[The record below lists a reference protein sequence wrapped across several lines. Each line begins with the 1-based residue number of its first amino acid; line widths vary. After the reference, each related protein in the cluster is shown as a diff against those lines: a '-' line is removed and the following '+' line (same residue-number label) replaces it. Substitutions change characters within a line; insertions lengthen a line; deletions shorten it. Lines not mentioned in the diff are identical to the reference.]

1 MKPFMPLLR
10 NVLLVALLALSAS
23 MASVAADF
31 CWKDTQTRG
40 VGTIPKS
47 CTDGKEYKDGLC
59 YTPCKAGMNGV
70 GPVCWSACP
79 AGYIDMGAIC
89 HIDKALLK
97 PGTWVCTDR
106 GLFDECWW
114 GYMQCDADYTNIGL
128 LCALTPTSTPA
139 GFSGTYLDPMKN
151 TYGRG
156 AGTIPTACAA
166 GQQYDAGLC
175 YDNCPQYYS
184 GVGPVCWMQTP
195 ETWVGCGMGAAS
207 SGGKCAEAIFDQV
220 SSVGEVAINIATLGA
235 GNAATKPLKF
245 ARLKEAYQAAKKANK
260 NFGKAAEAAE
270 KAGETAYAAQ
280 GSVRTRLG
288 ILETTSSGEELSDMD
303 LVALAA
309 NVASLA
315 DPSGVSGIIGAYT
328 HPKCSALGLGQ
339 VPVQPPKPP
348 EPEPPKPL
356 CYCEESEKKGASSSP
371 QSNYC
376 KTWPTGSKPGET
388 CKYTEDMRRHFHL
401 NSNPYPGV
409 CDVTRDGTSGDV
421 DDIRK
426 ENPLC
431 FGPERSPRGC
441 HEFDC
446 LIPGNATDLTAVI
459 NGTSAVIS
467 FKAPVGGSAPID
479 YYEAA
484 DSAGGFVGNFLKGQ
498 ATASPITVTGLTA
511 GVAYQ
516 FVIFTFNK
524 KRVDGTRVNS
534 TKFSPPS
541 NIVGI
546 PLPPSTNSV
555 RPSPPTISGVE
566 PGLSKGEVYVIFE
579 LFNDGGS
586 KVTEFST
593 TCHTYDKNG
602 VDRSASG
609 LTSPL
614 TVKGLI
620 PGSLYQCSVQA
631 TNKYGTSSID
641 SHSLSKPVK
650 AP

>member
-10 NVLLVALLALSAS
+10 NTLLVALLALSAS

-59 YTPCKAGMNGV
+59 YTPCNAGMNGV

-97 PGTWVCTDR
+97 EGSWECTDR
-106 GLFDECWW
+106 GLLGECWW
-114 GYMQCDADYTNIGL
+114 GKMNCSAGYTNIGL

-207 SGGKCAEAIFDQV
+207 SGDKCAEAVWDQV
-220 SSVGEVAINIATLGA
+220 TSVGEAALNIATLGA
-235 GNAATKPLKF
+235 GNAVTKPLKF
-245 ARLKEAYQAAKKANK
+245 AKLKEAYKAAKKANA
-260 NFGKAAEAAE
+260 NFGKAADAAE

-288 ILETTSSGEELSDMD
+288 ILETASSGEELSDMD

-328 HPKCSALGLGQ
+328 HPKCSALGLGHAP
-339 VPVQPPKPP
+339 VPDVKPP
-348 EPEPPKPL
+348 APPPPTPL
-356 CYCEESEKKGASSSP
+356 CICTELSKRLNETKCVNWGEGQTPGQNCKFTAEMIWHWGTTPSTCADSALCNGPEKAP
-371 QSNYC
+371 NYC
-376 KTWPTGSKPGET
+376 MDSTCLTPDAPTEI
-388 CKYTEDMRRHFHL
+388 
-401 NSNPYPGV
+401 N
-409 CDVTRDGTSGDV
+409 
-421 DDIRK
+421 
-426 ENPLC
+426 
-431 FGPERSPRGC
+431 
-441 HEFDC
+441 
-446 LIPGNATDLTAVI
+446 AVI
-459 NGTSAVIS
+459 KGTGAEIS
-467 FKAPVGGSAPID
+467 FKAPVGIRNTGITKYEVAGGAMAYAYGPTSPVTVAGLVPGIGYSFTVKSLTRDGYGAVSAP
-479 YYEAA
+479 
-484 DSAGGFVGNFLKGQ
+484 SK
-498 ATASPITVTGLTA
+498 
-511 GVAYQ
+511 
-516 FVIFTFNK
+516 
-524 KRVDGTRVNS
+524 
-534 TKFSPPS
+534 PS
-541 NIVGI
+541 NTVGI
-546 PLPPSTNSV
+546 PLPPSGDSV
-555 RPSPPTISGVE
+555 RPSPPTISDVS
-566 PGLSKGEVYVIFE
+566 PGTGRGEVYVSFS
-579 LFNDGGS
+579 LFNVGGS
-586 KVTEFST
+586 PVTEFRA

-602 VDRSASG
+602 VDVSASG
-609 LTSPL
+609 LTTTL
-614 TVKGLI
+614 TVTGLT
-620 PGSLYQCSVQA
+620 PATFYQCSVQA
-631 TNKYGTSSID
+631 TNKYGTSSTD
-641 SHSLSKPVK
+641 AHSLSKPVK

>member
-1 MKPFMPLLR
+1 
-10 NVLLVALLALSAS
+10 
-23 MASVAADF
+23 
-31 CWKDTQTRG
+31 
-40 VGTIPKS
+40 
-47 CTDGKEYKDGLC
+47 
-59 YTPCKAGMNGV
+59 
-70 GPVCWSACP
+70 
-79 AGYIDMGAIC
+79 MGAIC

-114 GYMQCDADYTNIGL
+114 GYMQCSSDYTNIGL

-220 SSVGEVAINIATLGA
+220 SSVGEVAINIVTLGA

-260 NFGKAAEAAE
+260 NFGKAAENAE
-270 KAGETAYAAQ
+270 KAGEATYAAQ

-328 HPKCSALGLGQ
+328 HPKCSALGLGHA
-339 VPVQPPKPP
+339 PVQPPKPP

-356 CYCEESEKKGASSSP
+356 CYCEESEKKGTASSP

-376 KTWPTGSKPGET
+376 KTWPTGSIPGET
-388 CKYTEDMRRHFHL
+388 CRYTEDMRRHFHK
-401 NSNPYPGV
+401 NDSYPV
-409 CDVTRDGTSGDV
+409 ACESTRDGTSRDL

-431 FGPERSPRGC
+431 FGPEHSPNNC
-441 HEFDC
+441 HEFSC
-446 LIPGNATDLTAVI
+446 WIPGTPTDVTAVI

-467 FKAPVGGSAPID
+467 FKAPEDLTGVDFYMAGD
-479 YYEAA
+479 V
-484 DSAGGFVGNFLKGQ
+484 AGGVQDTNFLRAQG
-498 ATASPITVTGLTA
+498 TASPITVPGIIP

-516 FVIFTFNK
+516 FVVVAFNK
-524 KRVDGTRVNS
+524 KTTTGPQ
-534 TKFSPPS
+534 KFGAMSKPS
-541 NIVGI
+541 NVVGI

-566 PGLSKGEVYVIFE
+566 PGAGRGEVYVSFS
-579 LFNDGGS
+579 LFSDGGS
-586 KVTEFST
+586 PVTEFRA
-593 TCHTYDKNG
+593 TCHTYDKKG
-602 VDRSASG
+602 VDGSASG

-631 TNKYGTSSID
+631 TNKYGSSSTD
-641 SHSLSKPVK
+641 SHSLSNPVK

>member
-1 MKPFMPLLR
+1 MKQYMHVMR
-10 NVLLVALLALSAS
+10 NMLLVALLALSAS

-59 YTPCKAGMNGV
+59 YTPCKAGMSGV

-79 AGYIDMGAIC
+79 ADYIDMGAIC

-114 GYMQCDADYTNIGL
+114 GYMQCDAGYTNIGL

-156 AGTIPTACAA
+156 AGTIPTACAT
-166 GQQYDAGLC
+166 GKEYDAGLC
-175 YDNCPQYYS
+175 YDKCPQYYS

-220 SSVGEVAINIATLGA
+220 SSVGEVAFNIATLGA

-245 ARLKEAYQAAKKANK
+245 ARLKEVYKAAKIKNL

-270 KAGETAYAAQ
+270 KAGEATYAAQ

-288 ILETTSSGEELSDMD
+288 ILETDSSGEELSDMD

-315 DPSGVSGIIGAYT
+315 DPSGVSGIIGAYSFD
-328 HPKCSALGLGQ
+328 KCSALGLGHA
-339 VPVQPPKPP
+339 PVQPPKPP

-356 CYCEESEKKGASSSP
+356 CYCEVSEKKGTASSPVSD
-371 QSNYC
+371 YC
-376 KTWPTGSKPGET
+376 KTWPTGSEPGKT
-388 CKYTEDMRRHFHL
+388 CRYTDDMRRHFHQ
-401 NSNPYPGV
+401 NAAQPGT
-409 CDVTRDGTSGDV
+409 CGIEG
-421 DDIRK
+421 
-426 ENPLC
+426 NPLC
-431 FGPERSPRGC
+431 FGPEHSPNNC
-441 HEFDC
+441 HEFSC
-446 LIPGNATDLTAVI
+446 WIPGTPTDVTAVI

-467 FKAPVGGSAPID
+467 FKAPEDLTGVDFYNAGD
-479 YYEAA
+479 V
-484 DSAGGFVGNFLKGQ
+484 AGGAQDTNFLRAQGR
-498 ATASPITVTGLTA
+498 ASPITVPGLIP

-516 FVIFTFNK
+516 FVVVAFN
-524 KRVDGTRVNS
+524 
-534 TKFSPPS
+534 TKTTTGPQKFGVMSKPS

-586 KVTEFST
+586 KVTGFST
-593 TCHTYDKNG
+593 TCHTYDKKG
-602 VDRSASG
+602 VDGSASG

-620 PGSLYQCSVQA
+620 PGTWYQCSVQA